1 MQQQKNKAIPTN
13 IHTKYNGAIQ
23 KEQVKSQNLDL
34 CSNVKI
40 KHWSEYTRCS
50 GKKKKSNK
58 LPGFLLAFLVTTM
71 KTFSDPILTYMVPF
85 KYTLLLVSS
94 SKLFTS

>member
-1 MQQQKNKAIPTN
+1 M
-13 IHTKYNGAIQ
+13 
-23 KEQVKSQNLDL
+23 KSQNLDL

>member
-1 MQQQKNKAIPTN
+1 M
-13 IHTKYNGAIQ
+13 
-23 KEQVKSQNLDL
+23 
-34 CSNVKI
+34 
-40 KHWSEYTRCS
+40 
-50 GKKKKSNK
+50 SNK
-58 LPGFLLAFLVTTM
+58 LLGFLLAFLVTTM